1 MAKNG
6 LPILQG
12 GSDTRMAGEQV
23 GTGSPGENIRE
34 WLKLFASRLQKLIG
48 ASGGGEMIGDC
59 HDCGRLL
66 KVNIL

>member
-23 GTGSPGENIRE
+23 DTGSPGENI
-34 WLKLFASRLQKLIG
+34 
-48 ASGGGEMIGDC
+48 
-59 HDCGRLL
+59 
-66 KVNIL
+66 